1 MFNSLRHWYK
11 QYHKFSKK
19 DRNGIMVLS
28 VLVVLVIIINILLN
42 FIKTKTAYDY
52 SEFERAIN
60 ESELSQTTS
69 NRNNNNQNNNKLF
82 PFNPNTITS
91 EELDSLALPSYIK
104 RNLLSYR
111 EAGGRIRSAN
121 DFRRIYGMN
130 DSIFDA
136 VKDFLLFELLREIS
150 EPPRSTIPENN
161 RSEPQRTPNNRTANT
176 AMLKIELNSADSTE
190 LTKLYGIGPVFASR
204 IVRYR
209 DLLGGFYKNEQLLE
223 VYNFPEETFKSLGDN
238 IETDPDKIKKIQLN
252 LAEFAEL
259 LRHPYLSRE
268 QVQAIINYRNKH
280 GAYQSVSDLIQ
291 NNILDSLTFSRIEPY
306 LETR

>member
-1 MFNSLRHWYK
+1 MINSFKHWYK

-28 VLVVLVIIINILLN
+28 MLIIFIIIINISLN
-42 FIKTKTAYDY
+42 FIKTTTNYDY
-52 SEFERAIN
+52 SEFEKAIS
-60 ESELSQTTS
+60 EWELSQRT
-69 NRNNNNQNNNKLF
+69 NNQSHNYILF

-91 EELDSLALPSYIK
+91 EELDSLALPFYVK

-136 VKDFLLFELLREIS
+136 VKDFLLFESPREVS

-161 RSEPQRTPNNRTANT
+161 RNEPQRIPNNRAAN
-176 AMLKIELNSADSTE
+176 AAILKIELNSADSVE
-190 LTKLYGIGPVFASR
+190 LTKLNGIGPVFASR
-204 IVRYR
+204 IIRYR
-209 DLLGGFYKNEQLLE
+209 DLLGGFYKKEQLLE
-223 VYNFPEETFKSLGDN
+223 VYNFSEETFKSLENN

-280 GAYQSVSDLIQ
+280 GAFRSVNDLVQ
-291 NNILDSLTFSRIEPY
+291 NNILDSLTFLKIEPY
-306 LETR
+306 LESR